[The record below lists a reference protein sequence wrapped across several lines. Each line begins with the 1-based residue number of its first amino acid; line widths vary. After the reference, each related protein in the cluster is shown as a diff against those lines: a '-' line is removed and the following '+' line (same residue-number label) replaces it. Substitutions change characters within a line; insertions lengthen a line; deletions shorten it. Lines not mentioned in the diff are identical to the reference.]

1 MLLFLFGLIAILSY
15 INYNGFVVNFML
27 KISNLTVMVNDKE
40 ILKDFSLEIET
51 GKIVGL
57 MGPNGVGKSTI
68 CKVIMGDPNYKVVS
82 GSIVFDGEDLL
93 NLPVNERSKKGIY
106 LVSQNPIEIEG
117 VTNAEMLRSALEC
130 RTGEKVNFFEFNKKV
145 TAICN
150 NLDIPSSFIHRG
162 VNEGMSGGEK
172 KKNELLHLYVLNT
185 KLILLDEL
193 DSGLDVDALGYLA
206 KSLKEYMN
214 DDVSILIITHHI
226 SILEYL
232 TPDYVHV
239 LNNGTIVKSGDYSL
253 AKEIEKTGFKNIQ

>member
-68 CKVIMGDPNYKVVS
+68 CKVIMGDPNYKVIS

-130 RTGEKVNFFEFNKKV
+130 RTGEKVNLY
-145 TAICN
+145 T
-150 NLDIPSSFIHRG
+150 FIKDM
-162 VNEGMSGGEK
+162 EKAMSDVK
-172 KKNELLHLYVLNT
+172 
-185 KLILLDEL
+185 L
-193 DSGLDVDALGYLA
+193 DSSMLHR
-206 KSLKEYMN
+206 SLNMGMK
-214 DDVSILIITHHI
+214 V
-226 SILEYL
+226 
-232 TPDYVHV
+232 
-239 LNNGTIVKSGDYSL
+239 
-253 AKEIEKTGFKNIQ
+253 